1 MRRLLLVAALATGLI
16 HLEPPDGA
24 ETALPARRA
33 LGVNATAAPTTA
45 GPTPAPTTA
54 LPSYAPT
61 TARPT
66 RRPTWSLAPTTA
78 LPTYQPTTPR
88 PTTPQP
94 SSTPTTAPP
103 TTSQPTTSAPSYE
116 PTPRPSP
123 APSPRPTTPNPTT
136 PEPSLA
142 PSYTRAPTV
151 TLHPTLGPT
160 PTPIIV
166 ACAGD
171 SITQGGHEE
180 DLVDGTAGHSY
191 PELLQELLGP
201 GYRVLNFGRSGTSLG
216 PEKPWRTQGHFES
229 MIEVKYDF
237 AILTFGANDAKT
249 DRCEACWGADWDSH
263 ADDWAKNYVDLISD
277 LRDYNPTA
285 KVFLGINTPYLG
297 GSSKWGTEAL
307 TVINDVLPVSSA
319 AVASVIGA
327 RGTVD
332 FRSGFV
338 LEDGTFDATLYDDKI
353 HPNNAGYAKMAAAA
367 YTAILNPNMLDVPAP
382 SRAPTYAP
390 TYTPSPGPTVSM
402 VPTTSFPSS
411 APTTAKPSPAP
422 TTSFNPT
429 VAPSLSARPTSKPS
443 AEPSSSPTT
452 ARPSASTPEPTLTP
466 STATPT
472 TSKPTTSKPSMSPA
486 PTVSLSTPQPT
497 NSVTAGVVTM
507 TQTVV
512 GIDEEAALAHK
523 SVFASTMATMAN
535 VAPERVTVAISTVER
550 RRLTETLSVNYAV
563 ATPTLSAAEALAR
576 DMAALAPSDFDD
588 ALQKEAA
595 KAGAAEA
602 FASVETTSLSA
613 PAAAPAPESEP
624 SQKGDNGPDAAS
636 AAVLGPVIGGAFLIA
651 VLGLGL
657 LLRRRRRRKLSEA
670 VDVDLDED
678 VEEATRIKIYQPP
691 PPPPPLPPQTPGAGS
706 PAGLV
711 ELDGLA
717 PPPPPP
723 PDDLPQS
730 PKVTPS
736 FWARTMTT
744 VRNLRSNSQDD
755 DDAAPSPVKQVE
767 SVTPAP
773 PHGSPPVREAS
784 TASAGE
790 RLRLAISGWRG
801 PPPADRVS
809 FDEELRNFDDDFKE
823 EAVADLF
830 EAHLA
835 DTPVATRPPVDV
847 VDVSPVGEEEDH
859 DVAAQLE

>member
-1 MRRLLLVAALATGLI
+1 M
-16 HLEPPDGA
+16 
-24 ETALPARRA
+24 
-33 LGVNATAAPTTA
+33 
-45 GPTPAPTTA
+45 
-54 LPSYAPT
+54 
-61 TARPT
+61 
-66 RRPTWSLAPTTA
+66 
-78 LPTYQPTTPR
+78 
-88 PTTPQP
+88 
-94 SSTPTTAPP
+94 
-103 TTSQPTTSAPSYE
+103 E
-116 PTPRPSP
+116 PTP
-123 APSPRPTTPNPTT
+123 
-136 PEPSLA
+136 
-142 PSYTRAPTV
+142 
-151 TLHPTLGPT
+151 GPT

-191 PELLQELLGP
+191 PELLQDLLGP
-201 GYRVLNFGRSGTSLG
+201 GYRVLNFGRSGTSVG
-216 PEKPWRTQGHFES
+216 PEKPWRTEGHFES
-229 MIEVKYDF
+229 MIDVKYDF

-263 ADDWAKNYVDLISD
+263 ADEWAKNYVDLISD

-285 KVFLGINTPYLG
+285 KFFLGINTPYLG

-307 TVINDVLPVSSA
+307 TVVNDILPVSSA
-319 AVASVIGA
+319 EVASVIGA

-353 HPNNAGYAKMAAAA
+353 HPNNAGYAAMAAAA
-367 YTAILNPNMLDVPAP
+367 YTALLNPNMLDVPAP

-390 TYTPSPGPTVSM
+390 TYTPSPGPTASM
-402 VPTTSFPSS
+402 VPTTSKPSS

-422 TTSFNPT
+422 TMTFTPT
-429 VAPSLSARPTSKPS
+429 VAPSVSARPSLSPS

-452 ARPSASTPEPTLTP
+452 ARPSASTPEPTVQP

-472 TSKPTTSKPSMSPA
+472 TAQPTTSKPSSSFA
-486 PTVSLSTPQPT
+486 PTVSLSTPRPT
-497 NSVTAGVVTM
+497 LSVTAGVVTM
-507 TQTVV
+507 TQTVS
-512 GIDEEAALAHK
+512 GIAVEDALAHQ
-523 SVFASTMATMAN
+523 SIFASTMATMAG
-535 VAPERVTVAISTVER
+535 VAPERVAVTISTDAR
-550 RRLTETLSVNYAV
+550 RRLTDTLTIQYAV
-563 ATPTLSAAEALAR
+563 ATASLSAAEALAR
-576 DMAALAPSDFDD
+576 DMAALAPADFDA
-588 ALQKEAA
+588 ALKQEAA
-595 KAGAAEA
+595 AAGAAEA
-602 FASVETTSLSA
+602 FAAVSTTSLSA
-613 PAAAPAPESEP
+613 PEAAPAAPESEP
-624 SQKGDNGPDAAS
+624 SQKGGNDAVDGAS
-636 AAVLGPVIGGAFLIA
+636 AAVLGPVIAGAFLLA

-657 LLRRRRRRKLSEA
+657 FLRRRRRKLSKDVAEA
-670 VDVDLDED
+670 IDVDKD
-678 VEEATRIKIYQPP
+678 VEEPPRIVFHEPPP

-723 PDDLPQS
+723 PPPEDLPQS

-773 PHGSPPVREAS
+773 GASPPARDAS
-784 TASAGE
+784 TNSVGAGE
-790 RLRLAISGWRG
+790 RLRLAIAGWRG
-801 PPPADRVS
+801 PPPPSPPDRVS
-809 FDEELRNFDDDFKE
+809 FDEELRQFDDDFKE

-847 VDVSPVGEEEDH
+847 VDVSPVGEEEDR
-859 DVAAQLE
+859 DVPAQLE